1 MFAPPLPAQYFGES
15 LMDDRWLIVGLGN
28 PGRRYDGTWHNIG
41 RMGVDVLAKRHRI
54 AMRRRRFGG
63 VTGEGRIAGQ
73 RVLLLQPNTYMNRSG
88 ESLVRAVSF
97 YKIPTDRVI
106 VLYDDYDIPLR
117 RIRIR
122 ETGSAGSHNGMKS
135 VINHLKDQ
143 RFWRVR
149 IGIGPRP
156 AGDVVAFVLDKIGRG
171 EERDVARSL
180 EDAADATELILRGE
194 HQVAQE
200 RFNKKGVSDLDED
213 QTNSR
218 TTGSAVQALAGAGG
232 QGTEEDKGKPC

>member
-1 MFAPPLPAQYFGES
+1 
-15 LMDDRWLIVGLGN
+15 MDDLWLIVGLGN
-28 PGRRYDGTWHNIG
+28 PGRRYDKTWHNVG
-41 RMGVDVLAKRHRI
+41 RMGVDLLAKRHRI

-88 ESLVRAVSF
+88 ESLIRAVSF
-97 YKIPTDRVI
+97 YKIPIERII

-122 ETGSAGSHNGMKS
+122 KTGSAGSHNGMKS
-135 VINHLKDQ
+135 IINHLKDQ

-156 AGDVVAFVLDKIGRG
+156 AGDIVAFVLDKIGSG
-171 EERDVARSL
+171 EEYDVARSL

-194 HQVAQE
+194 DQIAQE
-200 RFNKKGVSDLDED
+200 RFNKKGTPDIERVSEQSKGQDISKAASGTVRVPNDK
-213 QTNSR
+213 
-218 TTGSAVQALAGAGG
+218 AGQCAEG
-232 QGTEEDKGKPC
+232 E